1 MVQTKQAAK
10 ILVVDD
16 NETNIEIITHILLGQ
31 GYEVAVAYDGEYA
44 LELAE
49 ALDFD
54 LILLDILLPGL
65 SGLDVAKQLLVMD
78 RSKNTPIL
86 FLSALNET
94 SDIVKG
100 LETGAVDYITK
111 PFQESEILAR
121 IRTHIKIKTLEK
133 ERIDLLQ
140 SIQKDLE
147 LAKSNQENLVTF
159 QFPPSPLYQIYTSYK
174 PMELVGGDLIT
185 YDLLPSGDLDIL
197 FGDVTGHGIAAAMV
211 SLMAIITFKTMDKSF
226 LSPSESLFWIHNTLT
241 PLISTHFISAIYLR
255 YKAEENLLSYSMAG
269 HHNMFLLRDTNIIKL
284 GTKGFCLMMFPDQ
297 LNTDNED
304 IFLKAGD
311 RLFLFSDGMFEVP
324 NEKEEYLG
332 DQKFQAMIESRIHL
346 PSEEFLES
354 VQKEVLIFSG
364 GKVADDMTMLLL
376 EIK

>member
-1 MVQTKQAAK
+1 MQTKQAAK

-65 SGLDVAKQLLVMD
+65 SGLDVAKRLLATD

-140 SIQKDLE
+140 AIQKDLE

-269 HHNMFLLRDTNIIKL
+269 HHNMFLLRDKNIIKL

-297 LNTDNED
+297 LNTENED

-324 NEKEEYLG
+324 NDKEEYLG
-332 DQKFQAMIESRIHL
+332 DQKFQTLIESRIHL
-346 PSEEFLES
+346 SSQEFLES
-354 VQKEVLIFSG
+354 VQKEVLSFSG

>member
-1 MVQTKQAAK
+1 MQTKQAAK